1 MPPKHRYAV
10 SLHTTSIG
18 VYEVRANSREDAL
31 RLSHDIIRA
40 GKQLTF
46 REQVETKEAMEIT
59 LPDELRG

>member
-1 MPPKHRYAV
+1 MAKRRWAV
-10 SLHTTSIG
+10 SIRTNSIG
-18 VYEVRANSREDAL
+18 VYEVRANSREEAL

-46 REQVETKEAMEIT
+46 REQVEVEEAMEIT